1 MELPPKDQVEHS
13 ILRSAV
19 QPEAV
24 DLATELADYGV
35 DRLVEVLADSDVLDA
50 IPVVKSLRAITRGAV
65 GIREALLARNLLRF
79 VAGVGAVP
87 EEDAERWRNRLEDDT
102 GEMGERVLRL
112 VDRASAP
119 MKAVLIGRVFRAYLD
134 AECDRQTFL
143 RTVEMIDRSLTEDLV
158 ALIDAPSD
166 EADEDASATARLIS
180 IGLLVSRSHNL
191 VLEDSKPPSTSV
203 EGALLQRIAPRQRS
217 GKAAP

>member
-1 MELPPKDQVEHS
+1 MELPSEGRVEHS

-24 DLATELADYGV
+24 DLASEVAGYGV
-35 DRLVEVLADSDVLDA
+35 DRLVEILADSDLLDV

-65 GIREALLARNLLRF
+65 GIREGLLARNLLRF
-79 VAGVGAVP
+79 IAGVGAVSTK
-87 EEDAERWRNRLEDDT
+87 DAERWRDRLGDDT

-119 MKAVLIGRVFRAYLD
+119 AKAVLIGRAFRAYLD

-158 ALIDAPSD
+158 ALVEAPSA
-166 EADEDASATARLIS
+166 EADEDSSATARLMS
-180 IGLLVSRSHNL
+180 TGLLVSRAHSL
-191 VLEDSKPPSTSV
+191 VTEESRPPSTSV
-203 EGALLQRIAPRQRS
+203 EGALLQRITPRQRS
-217 GKAAP
+217 SEPAP